1 MPHMSPTMML
11 LPLGVFLALVVGA
24 VLIAAAYFRRPPA
37 QSAGDLSRLLAGRT
51 DRLRISSVRPFAAG
65 GFVILADITG
75 YTRFL
80 SASRLS
86 ADHAQFLVLKLL
98 EGTVAAAGSALAF
111 IKIEGDA
118 ALFVTPESRSDPA
131 AVAEALRRIFRGFYA
146 TRQAL
151 RDSNACTCQA
161 CRSIGNLELK
171 VAVDWGPIE
180 VFAVNGRVDVSGITL
195 IRGHRLLKLHAAEG
209 PHLVLTRDASD
220 RLEMPWAGAPRS
232 VEMELEGLGR
242 ESVDTREIDLAG
254 LTTGP
259 EEVPM
264 RPAAALLG
272 RLARALA
279 VNAGK
284 LRANLRRLGV

>member
-11 LPLGVFLALVVGA
+11 LPLGVFLALVLGVVVIA
-24 VLIAAAYFRRPPA
+24 VTYFSRPPA
-37 QSAGDLSRLLAGRT
+37 HSAGDLSHLLAGRT

-98 EGTVAAAGSALAF
+98 EGTVAAAGNALAF

-118 ALFVTPESRSDPA
+118 ALFVTQESRSDPL

-146 TRQAL
+146 TRRAL

-161 CRSIGNLELK
+161 CRSIDNLELK

-180 VFAVNGRVDVSGITL
+180 VFAVDGRIDVSGITL
-195 IRGHRLLKLHAAEG
+195 IRGHRLLKLHAAAG
-209 PHLVLTRDASD
+209 PHLVLTGAAKD
-220 RLEMPWAGAPRS
+220 RLEIPWAGAPRS
-232 VEMELEGLGR
+232 AEVELEGLGH
-242 ESVDTREIDLAG
+242 ETVHTCEIDIADLMAG
-254 LTTGP
+254 AEAPRT
-259 EEVPM
+259 
-264 RPAAALLG
+264 RPATAVLQRLG
-272 RLARALA
+272 RALA

-284 LRANLRRLGV
+284 LRMNLRRLGV